1 MLKPTDLKS
10 QKYILIDSFIYEVI
24 DYTHKKIARG
34 GAIVKTKL
42 KNLESGEIIEK
53 TFKGQEKIE
62 PAQLRFVKC
71 QFLYSSNNQYFFMNS
86 SDFSQFSLSD
96 KIVALNKNFLKE
108 GEEVD
113 VVFSENKAIGLNLPI
128 KISFEVVESQPG
140 VKGDTQSSASKEVVI
155 ETGFKLQ
162 TPLFIKKGDKIII
175 DTRDGKYVERA
186 K

>member
-10 QKYILIDSFIYEVI
+10 EKYILIDSFIYEVI
-24 DYTHKKIARG
+24 NYNHKKIARG
-34 GAIVKTKL
+34 GAIVKAKL
-42 KNLESGEIIEK
+42 KSLESGEIIEK
-53 TFKGQEKIE
+53 TFRGQEKIE
-62 PAQLRFVKC
+62 SAKLNFVKC
-71 QFLYSSNNQYFFMNS
+71 QFLYNSNEQYFFMNS
-86 SDFSQFSLSD
+86 KDFSQFSLSD

-113 VVFSENKAIGLNLPI
+113 VIFSGNKAIGLHLPI
-128 KISFEVVESQPG
+128 KISFEVIESQPG
-140 VKGDTQSSASKEVVI
+140 VKGDTQSSANKEVVI

-162 TPLFIKKGDKIII
+162 APLFIKKGNRIIV